1 MSRTSS
7 AMPLSRKRPVN
18 LTLSEGLIAELK
30 GYTSNLSAT
39 AEELLT
45 AYVVEQKQARS
56 SRQQQADQT
65 GHHTLFRLAPF
76 QRNLFVDLG
85 PQLFAQFLHRGCVQF
100 CRLKEAAF
108 CRSKSGKSFKIAD
121 CAKAAP

>member
-7 AMPLSRKRPVN
+7 AKPLSRKRPVN
-18 LTLSEGLIAELK
+18 LTLSEGLITELK

-39 AEELLT
+39 AEELLA

-65 GHHTLFRLAPF
+65 VAGWNALHAQVGSFADEHSTL
-76 QRNLFVDLG
+76 
-85 PQLFAQFLHRGCVQF
+85 
-100 CRLKEAAF
+100 
-108 CRSKSGKSFKIAD
+108 
-121 CAKAAP
+121 

>member
-1 MSRTSS
+1 MPRNSN

-30 GYTSNLSAT
+30 DYTSNLSAT

-65 GHHTLFRLAPF
+65 VAGWNALHAQVGSFADEHSTL
-76 QRNLFVDLG
+76 
-85 PQLFAQFLHRGCVQF
+85 
-100 CRLKEAAF
+100 
-108 CRSKSGKSFKIAD
+108 
-121 CAKAAP
+121 

>member
-1 MSRTSS
+1 MPRTSS
-7 AMPLSRKRPVN
+7 AMPSSRKRPVN

-30 GYTSNLSAT
+30 DYTSNLSAT

-65 GHHTLFRLAPF
+65 VAGWNALHAQVGSFADEHSTL
-76 QRNLFVDLG
+76 
-85 PQLFAQFLHRGCVQF
+85 
-100 CRLKEAAF
+100 
-108 CRSKSGKSFKIAD
+108 
-121 CAKAAP
+121 